1 MYLVILDSNIID
13 NTGIYILHLESTTRM
28 RRRIIDSLPRTT
40 GDTEA
45 LTPVRR
51 EHFLVYLMG
60 PYRTFDI
67 DALLP
72 ADVDAETET
81 PSFATWDEDT
91 GEYAEDE
98 VLRLLQETRDCLRD
112 RGFNAFLAIDVGI
125 SLEEMDAA
133 TQSITFAQASNASI
147 FIAPQVGDNLGV
159 GIEIG
164 SVLEDLLSTAGM
176 QGPAADATPP
186 NRTQQLCSRSN
197 HRFEVRCL
205 GPSTHAGMPVSGH
218 LPMLRIAVGSAH
230 NFAPTFRMRNST
242 ARLIS

>member
-1 MYLVILDSNIID
+1 MRQRIID
-13 NTGIYILHLESTTRM
+13 N
-28 RRRIIDSLPRTT
+28 LPRAA
-40 GDTEA
+40 GDSEA

-51 EHFLVYLMG
+51 EQFLVYLMG
-60 PYRTFDI
+60 PYRTFDV

-72 ADVDAETET
+72 ADADVETDA
-81 PSFATWDEDT
+81 PSFATWDET
-91 GEYAEDE
+91 SGEYAEDE

-125 SLEEMDAA
+125 PLEEMDAA
-133 TQSITFAQASNASI
+133 TQSIAFAQASNATI

-186 NRTQQLCSRSN
+186 VRMQRVMVATEPSVRSAMLGAVHARWDASVRTFTDAADCCRLCAQ
-197 HRFEVRCL
+197 FC
-205 GPSTHAGMPVSGH
+205 THIQNEE
-218 LPMLRIAVGSAH
+218 LYGSL
-230 NFAPTFRMRNST
+230 
-242 ARLIS
+242 ARLD